1 MISKVKHIMEHNSC
15 LRTLV
20 PICRKIGIVHLLHR
34 IKGFSDRLRN
44 RNKRK
49 EFQEFYEQHKKKFDC
64 LFELLEDDLSK
75 ETLHRVLEFRKSW
88 KIKILSPII
97 VEPQY
102 FQSDIFEYSMHEIM
116 VDGGAYVGDTV
127 EEFIKC
133 MRKSRGGYTRIYA
146 WEPDE
151 INIKQ
156 MQNNLK
162 RYKNVQIIPYGMWE
176 KKEELSFSKN
186 GNAGSK
192 ITVHGEEKICVDSI
206 DHVHAQEKVTLIKM
220 DIEGSEKQ
228 ALIGAE
234 NIIRRD
240 RPKLAICIYHN
251 PEDLFE
257 IPFLIKKMVPEYK
270 LYIRHHS
277 DTYAE
282 TVVYATI

>member
-1 MISKVKHIMEHNSC
+1 
-15 LRTLV
+15 
-20 PICRKIGIVHLLHR
+20 
-34 IKGFSDRLRN
+34 
-44 RNKRK
+44 
-49 EFQEFYEQHKKKFDC
+49 
-64 LFELLEDDLSK
+64 
-75 ETLHRVLEFRKSW
+75 
-88 KIKILSPII
+88 
-97 VEPQY
+97 
-102 FQSDIFEYSMHEIM
+102 
-116 VDGGAYVGDTV
+116 
-127 EEFIKC
+127 
-133 MRKSRGGYTRIYA
+133 
-146 WEPDE
+146 
-151 INIKQ
+151 

-176 KKEELSFSKN
+176 KKEELSFS
-186 GNAGSK
+186 S
-192 ITVHGEEKICVDSI
+192 VDSI

-228 ALIGAE
+228 ALTGAE